1 MVGQASFAVHGA
13 YLRQCLGVRRRLRHV
28 PRRTRAAVVATIL
41 VVSEHG
47 WEPLSGARWRHT
59 LPRRGPYDR
68 EQMLV
73 EFARGKRVVHVG
85 FVDEHRLETKVDRGT
100 WLHARLADAA
110 TSLVGL
116 DVEEDGVR
124 WAAERGFEAHVVDA
138 QSPEAVAALGL
149 EPADV
154 VVAGEIVEHLDA
166 PGPFLLAMR
175 ELVTPDGLLVVT
187 TPNAYRL
194 LNFLAPFGGVE
205 LVHPDHTAW
214 HSPHTLA
221 NLLARNGWR
230 LEGAAYYQN
239 PPPRL
244 NGALGAVVR
253 GGRAVFVRVG
263 RLAPY
268 WSDGLVV
275 WARPDVPARG

>member
-1 MVGQASFAVHGA
+1 
-13 YLRQCLGVRRRLRHV
+13 
-28 PRRTRAAVVATIL
+28 

-47 WEPLSGARWRHT
+47 WEPLSGARWRHK

-73 EFARGKRVVHVG
+73 EFALGKRVVHVG
-85 FVDEHRLETKVDRGT
+85 FVDEHRIETKLGHLAPRTPRRRGC
-100 WLHARLADAA
+100 HARRPRRR
-110 TSLVGL
+110 GG
-116 DVEEDGVR
+116 GVR
-124 WAAERGFEAHVVDA
+124 WAAEHGFEAHAVDA
-138 QSPEAVAALGL
+138 QSPEAVTALGL

-166 PGPFLLAMR
+166 PGPFFRAMR
-175 ELVTPDGLLVVT
+175 ELVVPKRPPRRD

-194 LNFLAPFGGVE
+194 LNVLAPIGGVE

-221 NLLARNGWR
+221 NLLARSGR
-230 LEGAAYYQN
+230 ELEGAAYYQN

-244 NGALGAVVR
+244 SGLLGAVVR
-253 GGRAVFVRVG
+253 GGRAAFVTLG

-275 WARPDVPARG
+275 WSRPRKPAAPG